1 MAQSPA
7 KTDNM
12 FEIVPSYL
20 GSDAALIGA
29 VSSYF
34 HT

>member
-1 MAQSPA
+1 V
-7 KTDNM
+7 
-12 FEIVPSYL
+12 FEIVPSHL

-34 HT
+34 HE